1 MMTDEEYV
9 FDKLYEAIEPEIGHY
24 INDVIKYLKE
34 DFNIKEKVATDLLTT
49 YLGNNYDF
57 TYNNLYDKSKT
68 KRNKK

>member
-24 INDVIKYLKE
+24 ISDVIKYLEE

-49 YLGNNYDF
+49 YLENNYDF
-57 TYNNLYDKSKT
+57 TYNKLYDKSKT